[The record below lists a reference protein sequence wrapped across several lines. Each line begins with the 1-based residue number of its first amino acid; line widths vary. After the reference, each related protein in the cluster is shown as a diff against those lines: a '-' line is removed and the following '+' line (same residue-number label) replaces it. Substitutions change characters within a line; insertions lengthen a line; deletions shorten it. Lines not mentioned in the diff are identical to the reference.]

1 MELDK
6 NAVQNANLWLN
17 STISEE
23 IKQEIRRLQKED
35 IAEFNDA
42 FYKKLSFGTGGLRGV
57 MGIGTNR
64 MNTIVVSQSTQG
76 FANYILQ
83 EFKDEKEIK
92 IAVSFDS
99 RNNSKDFAQ
108 ITAKVFAANG
118 MKVYLFKDIHPTP
131 LLSFAVRELGCQA
144 GVMITASHNPKEY
157 NGYKAY
163 WNDGGQLVPPHDTN
177 VIEEVNKITDI
188 SQVKIQQD
196 MNNITLLDES
206 FDEKYYN
213 KIANLSLA
221 TAHLDTFK
229 NIKIAYSPLHG
240 TGYKMVPEALRR
252 WGFKNIFAEEKQSIP
267 DGNFPTCKSPNPEE
281 RSALDL
287 VLKLAE
293 EKQCDIVLAT
303 DPDADREALC
313 VRNSAG
319 EMVLLNGNQTATLLT
334 YYILLRNKE
343 LLRLKGKEFVIKTI
357 VTSELIKVI
366 ADDFKVNCYDVL
378 TGFKWIAAKILELE
392 GKENYIGGGEE
403 SYGYMPSGIVR
414 DKDSISTCCLLAE
427 MAAWAKQQGLTVY
440 DILLEIYQK
449 YGYYQESLL
458 SIVRK
463 GQQGAKEIE
472 KMMSDFRSN
481 PPKEL
486 LGKKVVTIKDY
497 QLQVSTDLQTG
508 KQTPLTLPK
517 SNVLQWYLKDG
528 SKISIRPSGTEPKIK
543 FYFGVRNE
551 YQIGDD
557 FKLLHEKSLDKI
569 EKIKSIILKD
579 MDN

>member
-1 MELDK
+1 MEADK
-6 NAVQNANLWLN
+6 NAIQNASIWLN
-17 STISEE
+17 SSISEE
-23 IKQEIRRLQKED
+23 TKQEIRRLQKED
-35 IAEFNDA
+35 ISEFNDA
-42 FYKKLSFGTGGLRGV
+42 FYKKLSFGTGGLRGI

-64 MNTIVVSQSTQG
+64 MNTIVISQSTQG

-83 EFKDEKEIK
+83 ECKDKKEIK
-92 IAVSFDS
+92 VVVSFDS
-99 RNNSKDFAQ
+99 RNNSKEFAQ

-118 MKVYLFKDIHPTP
+118 MKVYLFQDIHPTP
-131 LLSFAVRELGCQA
+131 LLSFAVRKLECDA

-177 VIEEVNKITDI
+177 VIEQVNKITDI
-188 SQVKIQQD
+188 SQVKIQHNMD
-196 MNNITLLDES
+196 NITLLDES
-206 FDEKYYN
+206 FDEIYYN
-213 KIANLSLA
+213 EISNLSLA

-240 TGYKMVPEALRR
+240 TGYKIVPEALRR
-252 WGFKNIFAEEKQSIP
+252 WGFKNILTEDKQSIP

-287 VLKLAE
+287 VLQLAE

-313 VRNSAG
+313 VRNSEG
-319 EMVLLNGNQTATLLT
+319 EMVLLNGNQTATILT

-343 LLRLKGKEFVIKTI
+343 LLRLRGKEFIIKTI

-366 ADDFKVNCYDVL
+366 ADDFHVKCYDVL
-378 TGFKWIAAKILELE
+378 TGFKWIAAKILEVE
-392 GKENYIGGGEE
+392 KNEKYIGGGEE
-403 SYGYMPSGIVR
+403 SYGYMPSDIVR
-414 DKDSISTCCLLAE
+414 DKDSVATCCLLAE
-427 MAAWAKQQGLTVY
+427 MAAWAKQQGQTIY
-440 DILLEIYQK
+440 DILLEIYHK

-463 GQQGAKEIE
+463 GQKGAQEIE
-472 KMMSDFRSN
+472 DMMSNFRSN

-486 LGKKVVTIKDY
+486 LGQKVVTIKDY
-497 QLQVSTDLQTG
+497 QLQLSTDLLTN
-508 KQTPLTLPK
+508 KQEPLTLPK

-551 YQIGDD
+551 YHIGDD
-557 FKLLHEKSLDKI
+557 FKQLHEKSLDKI

-579 MDN
+579 MND

>member
-1 MELDK
+1 MQECKDK
-6 NAVQNANLWLN
+6 
-17 STISEE
+17 
-23 IKQEIRRLQKED
+23 
-35 IAEFNDA
+35 
-42 FYKKLSFGTGGLRGV
+42 
-57 MGIGTNR
+57 
-64 MNTIVVSQSTQG
+64 
-76 FANYILQ
+76 
-83 EFKDEKEIK
+83 KEIK
-92 IAVSFDS
+92 VAVSFDS

-206 FDEKYYN
+206 FDEIYYN

-313 VRNSAG
+313 VRNSMG
-319 EMVLLNGNQTATLLT
+319 EMILLNGNQTATLLT

-366 ADDFKVNCYDVL
+366 ADDFQVNCYDVL

-427 MAAWAKQQGLTVY
+427 MAAWAKQQGLTIY
-440 DILLEIYQK
+440 DVLLEIYQK

-472 KMMSDFRSN
+472 NMMSDFRSN

-497 QLQVSTDLQTG
+497 QLQVSTDLLTG
-508 KQTPLTLPK
+508 KQEPLTLPK

-557 FKLLHEKSLDKI
+557 FKQLHEKSLDKI